1 MKSSDKINCPSD
13 LDLYIIY
20 LLWKKMKQSNFCSKR
35 LYGISMIVLLILIKV
50 ALKGNII
57 FINAKKNTEIDV
69 FML

>member
-1 MKSSDKINCPSD
+1 
-13 LDLYIIY
+13 
-20 LLWKKMKQSNFCSKR
+20 MKQSNFCSKR